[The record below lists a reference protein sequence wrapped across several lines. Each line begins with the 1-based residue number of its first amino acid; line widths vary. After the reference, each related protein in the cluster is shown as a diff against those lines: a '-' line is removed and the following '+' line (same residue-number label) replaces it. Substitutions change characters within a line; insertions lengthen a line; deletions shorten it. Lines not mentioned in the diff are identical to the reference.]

1 MGIFVG
7 LKDHVR
13 CWSSTSTARSLGHSF
28 DEILGLF
35 QSWVALILELV
46 FVVEEA
52 WVVLEMVSLAIEE
65 GIQLSKVGGVEAFS
79 FGLGSVV
86 SVPVDVLRGLFL
98 ALGHVLAIVD
108 LVVLSLAIS
117 DLPGVSCADVLVLA
131 QVAANKRS
139 VSPGIVGR
147 AGHLGDESDTEEGAA
162 SPAQGHR
169 FKLGCL
175 GDRVGCNKETESPS
189 QSSDAFLCLPELD
202 HVLSI
207 LVGHV
212 VGKEVTHIALVVLV
226 HEIVLKTVV
235 LNLHLSEPWST

>member
-1 MGIFVG
+1 MIEIAESYIVFFV
-7 LKDHVR
+7 
-13 CWSSTSTARSLGHSF
+13 SLAATTF
-28 DEILGLF
+28 DECFGLF
-35 QSWVALILELV
+35 ESGVALVLILEV
-46 FVVEEA
+46 VVEEA
-52 WVVLEMVSLAIEE
+52 RVVLEMVRLAIEE